1 MRIGTAPNQVRTL
14 ANTTAVKAAPKDDV
28 SAKSNLMVLGD
39 GLVTGLMFG
48 ATELRELG
56 TNDPSLAFRS
66 AATIIAP
73 NLMSGVNNPVVTDT
87 ANIWVVPVVRSA
99 LLGINTWQ
107 AVRTFKDPDAHMT
120 SKFLDGARVA
130 SDLAGTVGGLALL
143 FTPKYAELGA
153 KLVGA
158 AYAFDIGSHAIRT
171 LQHGANRVKVW
182 ESNYKLWKEGEK
194 PAEQLEPN
202 PAPAPVPVPAVPALK
217 PIDSEQLKAALSALR
232 AEEKAKNP
240 SLDQGLIARP

>member
-1 MRIGTAPNQVRTL
+1 MRIGTAPTQQVK
-14 ANTTAVKAAPKDDV
+14 NPAVKAAPKNDV

-87 ANIWVVPVVRSA
+87 ANNWVVPVVRGA
-99 LLGINTWQ
+99 LLGINTAV
-107 AVRTFKDPDAHMT
+107 AVRTFRDPEA
-120 SKFLDGARVA
+120 SAVNKFLDGARVA
-130 SDLAGTVGGLALL
+130 SDLAGAIGGLALL
-143 FTPKYAELGA
+143 FTPKYAQIGA
-153 KLVGA
+153 KMVGA
-158 AYAFDIGSHAIRT
+158 SYAFDIGSHAIRT
-171 LQHGANRVKVW
+171 LQHGASRVKIW
-182 ESNYKLWKEGEK
+182 ETSYKLWKEGEK
-194 PAEQLEPN
+194 PAEQLQPN
-202 PAPAPVPVPAVPALK
+202 PEPAPVPVPAAPALK
-217 PIDSEQLKAALSALR
+217 PIDSEQLKAALNALL

-240 SLDQGLIARP
+240 IVDQGIIAQP